1 VVVVWSRAM
10 LICVKQVVQVRL
22 LPTPKQSVA
31 LSATLPACN
40 AAASWLSGRMHAA
53 NEFRK
58 FDVQKRFYA
67 ELRER
72 FGLAAQPTIRVIGKT
87 VDAYTTL
94 RSNLTAG
101 NYGPPGSAR
110 RRKTESRPILFR
122 PWAAQP
128 FDARCLSWQL
138 GDTGREGTVCP
149 SGAPQVVSAMY
160 GSWGTPAIS
169 RCCAPGRSGK
179 PI

>member
-1 VVVVWSRAM
+1 M

-22 LPTPKQSVA
+22 LPTPKQSAA

-40 AAASWLSGRMHAA
+40 AAASWLSERMHAA

-94 RSNLTAG
+94 RSHLTAG

-110 RRKTESRPILFR
+110 RRKAESRPILFR
-122 PWAAQP
+122 QWAAQP

-138 GDTGREGTVCP
+138 GNTGREGTVSIWTTAGRLRNVRIMGRP
-149 SGAPQVVSAMY
+149 GHLALLR
-160 GSWGTPAIS
+160 S
-169 RCCAPGRSGK
+169 RSIGETDL
-179 PI
+179 I